1 MIKIKELLSSII
13 AASLL
18 AGCAT
23 PFSPTPT
30 ATNFP
35 TTNQQKL
42 QAASHWNV
50 IAQDVA
56 RHLGT
61 DLKNRQPLYVSQD
74 QNKTAFD
81 RAFCANLIS
90 ALVAQGFTVQKAPA
104 GALRVDID
112 TQAIPFSANR
122 PGTVFAGNTTA
133 LATGV
138 WALHNASA
146 GAILASAAVASDAFK
161 IVESEFATGPV
172 PRMELMITSSVG
184 DDATYIARH
193 VNTYY
198 VADADSH
205 LYLPAPAPV
214 PPITVFTRTIGV
226 TAQ

>member
-1 MIKIKELLSSII
+1 MMKIEPLLASVI
-13 AASLL
+13 ATSLL
-18 AGCAT
+18 AGCAV

-35 TTNQQKL
+35 TSSQQKL

-56 RHLGT
+56 RQLASN
-61 DLKNRQPLYVSQD
+61 LKNRQPVYVSQD
-74 QNKTAFD
+74 QNKTPFE
-81 RAFCANLIS
+81 RAFSANLIS
-90 ALVAQGFTVQKAPA
+90 ALVAEGFTVQKAPA

-122 PGTVFAGNTTA
+122 PGTIFAGNTTA
-133 LATGV
+133 LAAGV

-146 GAILASAAVASDAFK
+146 GAILASAAVAADAYK

-184 DDATYIARH
+184 DDATYIARQ

-205 LYLPAPAPV
+205 LYMPAPAPV
-214 PPITVFTRTIGV
+214 PPVTVFTRTIGV